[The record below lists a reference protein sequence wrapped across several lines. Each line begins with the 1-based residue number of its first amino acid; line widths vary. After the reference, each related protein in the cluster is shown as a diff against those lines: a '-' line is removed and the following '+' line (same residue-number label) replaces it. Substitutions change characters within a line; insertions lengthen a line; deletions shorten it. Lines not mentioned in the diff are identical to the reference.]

1 MTAVVGRWV
10 NFCRERVDLDK
21 GSVDGAAN
29 VGEGGEFLEGL
40 NQGQSQELDVGAAKL
55 FLKNYISYGSITKI
69 IELLELKVVTWN
81 INISV
86 VMPYFSK
93 GILTKERSNKKNSR
107 KCKEPF
113 YEHLP
118 SKLKILLNFQ

>member
-1 MTAVVGRWV
+1 MAAVVGRWV
-10 NFCRERVDLDK
+10 NFYRERVDLDK

-69 IELLELKVVTWN
+69 IELLELK
-81 INISV
+81 
-86 VMPYFSK
+86 PK
-93 GILTKERSNKKNSR
+93 GCNLEHKH
-107 KCKEPF
+107 KCSYAIF
-113 YEHLP
+113 
-118 SKLKILLNFQ
+118 F